1 MSIMWEPKH
10 RRLRLMTAKN
20 RKNTLPLTEALV
32 FDIVTYLLDNKGVG
46 FSNEI
51 SYYIV
56 DNKPRRYTSR
66 EVVGI
71 LRNRPMFRHAKTEER
86 QGGIKW
92 RLDLGILEKY
102 LLQKGYLDRFERMGL
117 NERVYDLKESII
129 NKTIEAVNSHEK
141 QFVKETYDSLAEIWG

>member
-1 MSIMWEPKH
+1 
-10 RRLRLMTAKN
+10 MTAKN

-32 FDIVTYLLDNKGVG
+32 FDIVTYLLDNKGVR

-71 LRNRPMFRHAKTEER
+71 LRNRPMFRHAKTER
-86 QGGIKW
+86 
-92 RLDLGILEKY
+92 
-102 LLQKGYLDRFERMGL
+102 
-117 NERVYDLKESII
+117 
-129 NKTIEAVNSHEK
+129 KTRW
-141 QFVKETYDSLAEIWG
+141 D

>member
-1 MSIMWEPKH
+1 
-10 RRLRLMTAKN
+10 MTARN

-32 FDIVTYLLDNKGVG
+32 FDIVSYLLDNEGVG

-86 QGGIKW
+86 HGGIKW

-102 LLQKGYLDRFERMGL
+102 LIQKGYMDRFERLGL
-117 NERVYDLKESII
+117 DIKVTGLKGNIIER
-129 NKTIEAVNSHEK
+129 TIEVL
-141 QFVKETYDSLAEIWG
+141 ETNAQDNYDNTYNLLAEIWG

>member
-1 MSIMWEPKH
+1 
-10 RRLRLMTAKN
+10 MTAKN

-102 LLQKGYLDRFERMGL
+102 LLQKGYIERFEKMGL
-117 NERVYDLKESII
+117 NERVYDLKEEII
-129 NKTIEAVNSHEK
+129 NKTVNVINLHEK
-141 QFVKETYDSLAEIWG
+141 DIVKETYDSSSEIWG

>member
-1 MSIMWEPKH
+1 
-10 RRLRLMTAKN
+10 MTAKN

-32 FDIVTYLLDNKGVG
+32 FDIVSYLLENKGVG

-102 LLQKGYLDRFERMGL
+102 LLQKGYTERFEKIGL
-117 NERVYDLKESII
+117 NERVCDLKEEII
-129 NKTIEAVNSHEK
+129 NRTMVVIDSHKEGV
-141 QFVKETYDSLAEIWG
+141 VKDTYDSLSEIWG

>member
-102 LLQKGYLDRFERMGL
+102 LLQKGYLDRFEKMGL

-129 NKTIEAVNSHEK
+129 NKTVEAVNSHEK

>member
-1 MSIMWEPKH
+1 
-10 RRLRLMTAKN
+10 MTAKN

-32 FDIVTYLLDNKGVG
+32 FDIVSYLLDNNGVG

-86 QGGIKW
+86 KGGIKW
-92 RLDLGILEKY
+92 RLDLGILDKY
-102 LLQKGYLDRFERMGL
+102 LIQKGYMDRFEKMGL
-117 NERVYDLKESII
+117 GSRVYELKEDIINRTSII
-129 NKTIEAVNSHEK
+129 IAEQLEGDIMV
-141 QFVKETYDSLAEIWG
+141 TYDSLSEIWG

>member
-1 MSIMWEPKH
+1 
-10 RRLRLMTAKN
+10 MTEKN

-102 LLQKGYLDRFERMGL
+102 LLQKGYIDRFEKMGL
-117 NERVYDLKESII
+117 NERVYDLKKEII
-129 NKTIEAVNSHEK
+129 NKTVKVINSHEPDI
-141 QFVKETYDSLAEIWG
+141 VKNTYDSLSEIWG

>member
-1 MSIMWEPKH
+1 
-10 RRLRLMTAKN
+10 MTAKS
-20 RKNTLPLTEALV
+20 KNTLPLTEALV
-32 FDIVTYLLDNKGVG
+32 FDIVSYLLNHEGTG

-51 SYYIV
+51 SYFIV

-71 LRNRPMFRHAKTEER
+71 LRNRPMFRHAKSEER

-102 LLQKGYLDRFERMGL
+102 LIQKGYMERFNKLGLDEKVQGLKKNIIERTTTAL
-117 NERVYDLKESII
+117 ENYSEESI
-129 NKTIEAVNSHEK
+129 N
-141 QFVKETYDSLAEIWG
+141 ETYNSLAEVWG

>member
-1 MSIMWEPKH
+1 MLMVREPKH

-129 NKTIEAVNSHEK
+129 NKTVEAINSHEK
-141 QFVKETYDSLAEIWG
+141 QFVKETYDSLSEIWG

>member
-1 MSIMWEPKH
+1 
-10 RRLRLMTAKN
+10 MTVKS
-20 RKNTLPLTEALV
+20 KNTLPLTEALV
-32 FDIVTYLLDNKGVG
+32 FDIVSYLLENGGTG

-51 SYYIV
+51 SYFIV

-71 LRNRPMFRHAKTEER
+71 LRNRPMFRHAKSEER

-102 LLQKGYLDRFERMGL
+102 LLQKGYMERFNKLGL
-117 NERVYDLKESII
+117 EQSVFDLKKSII
-129 NKTIEAVNSHEK
+129 EKTQKCLEKYTDDSVNEIYH
-141 QFVKETYDSLAEIWG
+141 SLSEVWG

>member
-1 MSIMWEPKH
+1 
-10 RRLRLMTAKN
+10 MTAKN

-32 FDIVTYLLDNKGVG
+32 FDIVSYLLENKGVG

-102 LLQKGYLDRFERMGL
+102 LLQKGYTERFEKMGL
-117 NERVYDLKESII
+117 NERVCDLKEEII
-129 NKTIEAVNSHEK
+129 NRTMVVIDSHKEGV
-141 QFVKETYDSLAEIWG
+141 VKDTYDSLSEIWG

>member
-1 MSIMWEPKH
+1 
-10 RRLRLMTAKN
+10 MTAKN

-102 LLQKGYLDRFERMGL
+102 LLQKGYIERFEKMGL
-117 NERVYDLKESII
+117 NERVYDLKEEII
-129 NKTIEAVNSHEK
+129 NKTVNVINLHEK
-141 QFVKETYDSLAEIWG
+141 DIVKETYDSLSEIWG

>member
-1 MSIMWEPKH
+1 
-10 RRLRLMTAKN
+10 MTAKN

-32 FDIVTYLLDNKGVG
+32 FDIVSYLLENKGVG

-56 DNKPRRYTSR
+56 DNKPRRHTSR

-102 LLQKGYLDRFERMGL
+102 LLQKGYTERFEKMGL
-117 NERVYDLKESII
+117 NERVCDLKEEII
-129 NKTIEAVNSHEK
+129 NRTMVVIDSHKEGV
-141 QFVKETYDSLAEIWG
+141 VKDTYDSLSEIWG

>member
-1 MSIMWEPKH
+1 
-10 RRLRLMTAKN
+10 MTAKN

-129 NKTIEAVNSHEK
+129 NKTVEAINSHEK
-141 QFVKETYDSLAEIWG
+141 QFVKETYDSLSEIWG

>member
-1 MSIMWEPKH
+1 
-10 RRLRLMTAKN
+10 MTAKN

-102 LLQKGYLDRFERMGL
+102 LLQKGYIERFEKMGL
-117 NERVYDLKESII
+117 NERVYDLKEEII
-129 NKTIEAVNSHEK
+129 NKTVNVINLHEK
-141 QFVKETYDSLAEIWG
+141 NIVKETYDSLSEIWG

>member
-129 NKTIEAVNSHEK
+129 NKTVEAVNSHEK

>member
-1 MSIMWEPKH
+1 
-10 RRLRLMTAKN
+10 MTAKN

-102 LLQKGYLDRFERMGL
+102 LLQKGYIERFEKMGL
-117 NERVYDLKESII
+117 NERVYELKEEII
-129 NKTIEAVNSHEK
+129 NKTVKVINLHEENV
-141 QFVKETYDSLAEIWG
+141 VKETYDSLSEIWG

>member
-1 MSIMWEPKH
+1 
-10 RRLRLMTAKN
+10 MTVKS
-20 RKNTLPLTEALV
+20 KNTLPLTEALV
-32 FDIVTYLLDNKGVG
+32 FDIVSYLLEHEGTG

-51 SYYIV
+51 SYFIV

-71 LRNRPMFRHAKTEER
+71 LRNRPMFRHAKSEER

-102 LLQKGYLDRFERMGL
+102 LLQKGYMERFNKLGL
-117 NERVYDLKESII
+117 EEKVFELKKNIIAKTKECVTNSNDETINEIYQALSEV
-129 NKTIEAVNSHEK
+129 
-141 QFVKETYDSLAEIWG
+141 WG

>member
-1 MSIMWEPKH
+1 
-10 RRLRLMTAKN
+10 MTARNK
-20 RKNTLPLTEALV
+20 KNTLPLTEALV

-102 LLQKGYLDRFERMGL
+102 LIQKGYMDRFQRLGL
-117 NERVYDLKESII
+117 ENRVSELKGEII
-129 NKTIEAVNSHEK
+129 NKTILVLGDSTEGTIDEK
-141 QFVKETYDSLAEIWG
+141 YNLLAEIWG

>member
-1 MSIMWEPKH
+1 
-10 RRLRLMTAKN
+10 MTVKN

-32 FDIVTYLLDNKGVG
+32 FDIVSYLLANNGVG

-51 SYYIV
+51 SYFIV

-86 QGGIKW
+86 KGGIKW

-102 LLQKGYLDRFERMGL
+102 LIQKGYVERFEKMGIGDRFYE
-117 NERVYDLKESII
+117 LKEDIIARTSVII
-129 NKTIEAVNSHEK
+129 NE
-141 QFVKETYDSLAEIWG
+141 QL

>member
-1 MSIMWEPKH
+1 MLMVREPKH

-129 NKTIEAVNSHEK
+129 NKTVEAVNSHEK
-141 QFVKETYDSLAEIWG
+141 QFVKETYDSLSEIWG